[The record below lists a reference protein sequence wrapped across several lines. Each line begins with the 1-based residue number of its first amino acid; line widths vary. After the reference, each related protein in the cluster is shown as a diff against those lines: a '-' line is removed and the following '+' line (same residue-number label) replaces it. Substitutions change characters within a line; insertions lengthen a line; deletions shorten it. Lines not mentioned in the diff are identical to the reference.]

1 MRNWNKASQPA
12 SLLKNWILS
21 YLWGI
26 ETPFNRPNKQ
36 QIPGFYLTYEEL
48 KHDKRCWKNDRMGWF
63 YLTYE
68 ELKLSGRRMGTTVP
82 FRFYLTYEELKLGFM
97 IKSQLRGVDFI
108 LPMRNWNLKQSQT
121 EPKQSRDFILP
132 MRNWNPRT
140 PAVRATRGMGFYL
153 TYEELKRIFRIYAHS
168 VNGKILSY
176 LWGIETGSG
185 CDSLHMGRAD
195 FILPMRNWNLSTVYI
210 RRSRFQRFYL
220 TYEELKLK

>member
-132 MRNWNPRT
+132 MRNWNAFSEYTHIRSME
-140 PAVRATRGMGFYL
+140 RFYL
-153 TYEELKRIFRIYAHS
+153 TYEELKPGPVVIHYTWFER
-168 VNGKILSY
+168 ILSY
-176 LWGIETGSG
+176 LWGIETYPR
-185 CDSLHMGRAD
+185 CTYEEAAFRD
-195 FILPMRNWNLSTVYI
+195 FILPMRNWN
-210 RRSRFQRFYL
+210 
-220 TYEELKLK
+220 